1 MNLVEPLRAVCG
13 RQGMYVET
21 LTVACDSERVKQ
33 GMCRFVRNA
42 DDKVSIDFGENLN
55 TFFSV
60 GKKKPAGA

>member
-1 MNLVEPLRAVCG
+1 MVEPLRAVFG
-13 RQGMYVET
+13 QEGMYVEP
-21 LTVACDSERVKQ
+21 LTAACDSERVKQ

-42 DDKVSIDFGENLN
+42 DNKLSIDFGENLN

>member
-1 MNLVEPLRAVCG
+1 
-13 RQGMYVET
+13 MYVET
-21 LTVACDSERVKQ
+21 LTAACDSERVKQ